1 MEQRLRLLNDAPVSP
16 RGRYV
21 LYWCRWSRRV
31 EANHALAFAAGVA
44 NRMNLPLVV
53 YQRITAAY
61 PSACDRFHTF
71 ELQGVP
77 EFAAA
82 VRALGAGF
90 VLQLPRRKHAN
101 RDDRRAIFDEA
112 ALV

>member
-1 MEQRLRLLNDAPVSP
+1 MEQRLRLLNDAPISR

-44 NRMNLPLVV
+44 NRMKLPLVV
-53 YQRITAAY
+53 YQRITAAG
-61 PSACDRFHTF
+61 DRSHTF

-77 EFAAA
+77 EFAGRPSDVWARASSSNWRAA
-82 VRALGAGF
+82 NTR
-90 VLQLPRRKHAN
+90 LPTNACAPRQRSASS
-101 RDDRRAIFDEA
+101 
-112 ALV
+112 